1 MEADALQRVRLRNT
15 GLVRSSPHKTMFGE
29 KTMYSFDRLLQAGMG
44 LAACLFL
51 AATPLDAGARPQDPL
66 PGPTAAVAAARDAA
80 PHIQIRPMTW
90 DSRAPLPS
98 SREHLFRSYDA
109 PAERPQAVNACN
121 IAGFASASGTA
132 LVAAVRAADAACFYS
147 GGLFDV
153 TGTTAGQIFAE
164 SKMVTIAN
172 AMQADAATYPGD
184 NSNHMYELVL
194 FLRAGLYVQYY
205 NSADVG
211 SYGTAF
217 TNAIRPALNA
227 FVANSHF
234 QDVND
239 AHGKVL
245 SEFVTL
251 IDSAGENASQLDT
264 VRGILS
270 RYGPGWASYSYMKS
284 ATNNVFTVLFRGHY
298 DPAFQALVQGSGSG
312 VLDTLVN
319 FINDN
324 RAADVGSNR
333 EYLLQ
338 NAAGELGRFT
348 QYSAT
353 AFHNLVHPKAKS
365 ILDQFAIGG
374 AGGGIYVRI
383 ASVVDYYDHA
393 HCSYYGLCSF
403 AQDLEAQVLPAAN
416 ARDCSATLRVR
427 SQSLTSAQLDQVC
440 SVVGAE
446 EGYFHTQ
453 SQTNNTPV
461 PNDFNTKLEMVIFH
475 SSSDYETYS
484 GIIFGNDTNN
494 GGIYL
499 EGDPSNP
506 ANQARFLA
514 YEAEWLRPSFEV
526 WNLTHEYIHYLDG
539 RFNWYGG
546 FGALPMDAPYSAIW
560 YIEGFAEYISYS
572 YRNLRYASAVTEAG
586 NPDKFTL
593 AQLFDTEYSTDY
605 ARTYQWGYLA
615 TRFMFERHRD
625 QITSLYAIS
634 RPGNYSPGYT
644 NWVDP
649 IRTSYNAEFRTWVA
663 CFAAHNGDTTIC
675 NGGQPDLIFADNFG
689 NGPVV
694 VPECTDADTG
704 RLGNG
709 CKRSNLSAATPQARV
724 YLTILVPAGATNL
737 TFRMSGGSGDAD
749 IYQRGGGWPTESV
762 FDNAPQ
768 LVGNEETVTVPAP
781 AAGWHYIMLKPH
793 TGSST
798 FSGVEV
804 SASWQ

>member
-1 MEADALQRVRLRNT
+1 M
-15 GLVRSSPHKTMFGE
+15 
-29 KTMYSFDRLLQAGMG
+29 
-44 LAACLFL
+44 
-51 AATPLDAGARPQDPL
+51 
-66 PGPTAAVAAARDAA
+66 PGPTAAAAARDAA
-80 PHIQIRPMTW
+80 AHVQIRPIAW
-90 DSRAPLPS
+90 DRRAPLPS
-98 SREHLFRSYDA
+98 SRAHLFRAYDA
-109 PAERPQAVNACN
+109 PDARPQAADACN
-121 IAGFASASGTA
+121 IAGFASASGAA

-153 TGTTAGQIFAE
+153 TGATAGQIFAE

-172 AMQADAATYPGD
+172 AMQADAASYSGD

-205 NSADVG
+205 NATDVG
-211 SYGTAF
+211 DYGAAF

-227 FVANSHF
+227 FVANGHF

-245 SEFVTL
+245 AEFVTL
-251 IDSAGENASQLDT
+251 IDSAGENAAQLDT
-264 VRGILS
+264 VRGILD
-270 RYGPGWASYSYMKS
+270 RYGPGWSGYSSMQ
-284 ATNNVFTVLFRGHY
+284 AAANNVFTVLFRGHY

-324 RAADVGSNR
+324 RAADVGSSR

-348 QYSAT
+348 QYPAA
-353 AFHNLVHPKAKS
+353 AFHDLVHPRAKS
-365 ILDQFAIGG
+365 VLDQFTIGG
-374 AGGGIYVRI
+374 PGGGIYVRI
-383 ASVVDYYDHA
+383 ASVVDYYDHG
-393 HCSYYGLCSF
+393 HCAYFGLCTF
-403 AQDLEAQVLPAAN
+403 AQDLETQVLPAAN

-440 SVVGAE
+440 STVGAE
-446 EGYFHTQ
+446 EGYFHAQ
-453 SQTNNTPV
+453 AQTGNTPV

-475 SSSDYETYS
+475 SSGDYETYS

-499 EGDPSNP
+499 EGDPSDP

-514 YEAEWLRPSFEV
+514 YEAEWLRPNFEI

-560 YIEGFAEYISYS
+560 YIEGFAEYLSYS
-572 YRNLRYASAVTEAG
+572 YRNLRYASAVAAAG
-586 NPDKFTL
+586 NPDAFTL

-625 QITSLYAIS
+625 RITSLYAIS
-634 RPGNYSPGYT
+634 RPGNYSPGYA

-649 IRTSYNAEFRTWVA
+649 IRTAYDAEFRSWLV
-663 CFAAHNGDTTIC
+663 CFAAHDGDTTIC
-675 NGGQPDLIFADNFG
+675 NGGQPDLIFADDFG
-689 NGPVV
+689 SGP
-694 VPECTDADTG
+694 PECTDADAG

-709 CKRSNLSAATPQARV
+709 CKRSDLSAATPQARV
-724 YLTILVPAGATNL
+724 YLTILVPAGVNSL
-737 TFRMSGGSGDAD
+737 TFRMSGGAGDAD
-749 IYQRGGGWPTESV
+749 IYHRAGSWPTEAAY
-762 FDNAPQ
+762 DHAPQ
-768 LVGNEETVTVPAP
+768 LVGNEETVTVAAP
-781 AAGWHYIMLKPH
+781 AAGWHYLMLKPH
-793 TGSST
+793 TNAST

-804 SASWQ
+804 AASWQ